1 MAFNQIYL
9 KPNINLFDNQKR
21 NIKRLVSMN
30 RALLTDRVG
39 SGKTLSVLYS
49 FAYRKEKGLNDV
61 LLVFTPLNAYEK
73 KVWAKDVEK
82 FTTLESISLNGVY
95 EMIDNGA
102 ALENILKEYSVV
114 YCKHTQVKGLS
125 DS

>member
-9 KPNINLFDNQKR
+9 KQDINLFENQKT
-21 NIKRLVSMN
+21 NIKRLAGMQ

-49 FAYRKEKGLNDV
+49 FAYRKEKGWNDI
-61 LLVFTPLNAYEK
+61 LLVFTPLNAYTK

-82 FTTLESISLNGVY
+82 FTTMKAISLEELEKRMKEG
-95 EMIDNGA
+95 EG
-102 ALENILKEYSVV
+102 LENIFME
-114 YCKHTQVKGLS
+114 
-125 DS
+125 